1 MKTAIAATIKRVA
14 GFLALLCILAAPVSA
29 DIITVT
35 NTNDNGPG
43 SLREALG
50 IANDGDT
57 INFSVTG
64 TITLTTGQLMVNRN
78 VTISGPGAP
87 SLAISGN
94 AANRVFRI
102 ASNRSVT
109 ISGLTITN
117 GNTAADDGA
126 GIYNDH
132 STLTL
137 NACSVLGNSAGL
149 GGGIYSDGS
158 AGSAM
163 VTLNNSTFSG
173 NSAIVGG
180 GIYTDGEQSGSA
192 TLLVNDSVFDKNTT
206 TLDGGGI
213 YNSG

>member
-1 MKTAIAATIKRVA
+1 MKTKIAATIKRLA
-14 GFLALLCILAAPVSA
+14 GFLALLCILAAPAPVSA

-64 TITLTTGQLMVNRN
+64 TITLTTGQLMVNKN

-87 SLAISGN
+87 NLAISRN

-158 AGSAM
+158 AGGGKGGPKKS
-163 VTLNNSTFSG
+163 TLHW
-173 NSAIVGG
+173 
-180 GIYTDGEQSGSA
+180 GSA
-192 TLLVNDSVFDKNTT
+192 FFW
-206 TLDGGGI
+206 GGA
-213 YNSG
+213 